1 MSDTF
6 LHLIPNKPNLVPEKL
21 NQDRA
26 KKYLDSFFKNANVEF
41 VETDDIEFVN
51 PMANFENVYCNL
63 CGRDIK
69 IESWQYAIEQAYK
82 SKLKDISFVTPCCQ
96 KTTNLNDLNYQWP
109 AGFAKFTISISKPPE
124 DINEDQLKELENIL
138 GTKIRKIWAH
148 Y

>member
-1 MSDTF
+1 M
-6 LHLIPNKPNLVPEKL
+6 
-21 NQDRA
+21 
-26 KKYLDSFFKNANVEF
+26 DSFFKNANVEF

-51 PMANFENVYCNL
+51 PMANFENVYWNL
-63 CGRDIK
+63 CGHDIK
-69 IESWQYAIEQAYK
+69 IESWQDVMQQAYK
-82 SKLKDISFVTPCCQ
+82 SKFKDISFVTPCCQ